1 MAVFEIWGN
10 RSDTKEDEI
19 YEPEHYCSEEEIEEY
34 IEKLNMDS
42 EKEGYEYFF
51 YKTIFG
57 DE

>member
-1 MAVFEIWGN
+1 MKHKPKESIKMAVFEIWGN

-42 EKEGYEYFF
+42 EKEGYE
-51 YKTIFG
+51 
-57 DE
+57 